1 MSNSKLN
8 PHIHFIETKNALHT
22 WVIISGWSFDGRV
35 GIDLK
40 GDSNILII
48 SYYDPYELSSWCNA
62 HLADYVKT
70 PFSVLAFSLGALW
83 LSHNP
88 TFFMSALKRVFVGIR
103 KHYGILVITPIKHA
117 LQENYLNCVKLF
129 QRQCLSAFMRNQN
142 MQLYDSTLLNPFVLD
157 RGLTYL
163 EEKVFNEDVIQPKD
177 VIVHGMLDKIAPLK
191 ELDFIDQNQII
202 LQKKMG
208 HLCLLDLNTL
218 VG

>member
-1 MSNSKLN
+1 MSNRKLN

-22 WVIISGWSFDGRV
+22 WVIIAGWSFDGRA
-35 GIDLK
+35 GIDLN

-48 SYYDPYELSSWCNA
+48 SYYDPYELSSWFNA
-62 HLADYVKT
+62 HFADYVKT

-83 LSHNP
+83 LSHNS

-103 KHYGILVITPIKHA
+103 KHYGIHVISPIINA

-129 QRQCLSAFMRNQN
+129 QRQCLSTFMRNQN
-142 MQLYDSTLLNPFVLD
+142 MQLCDLSLLNPFVLD
-157 RGLTYL
+157 RGLMYL
-163 EEKVFNEDVIQPKD
+163 KEKGFNVDGIQPKD
-177 VIVHGMLDKIAPLK
+177 VIIHGMLDKIAPLK

-208 HLCLLDLNTL
+208 HLCLIDLNVL
-218 VG
+218 AG